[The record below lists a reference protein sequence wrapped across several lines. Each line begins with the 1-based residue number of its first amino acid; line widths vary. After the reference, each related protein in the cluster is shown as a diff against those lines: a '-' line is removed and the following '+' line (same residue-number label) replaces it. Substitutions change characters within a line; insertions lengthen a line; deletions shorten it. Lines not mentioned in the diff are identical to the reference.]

1 MAVRH
6 AALAPVAP
14 NKLLPSPHRSS
25 AQGFLVDLHPSVYI
39 IDNDAAS
46 RESLVK
52 MVATMGFAPIG
63 FNSRKEYLAT
73 LDATRHGCVLLSLH
87 APAAAGLDA
96 LEELTNL
103 AIPMPIIVVTDC
115 NAVPPAVRAM
125 QLGVEA
131 YLQKHCFSETT
142 LWESIH
148 AAFERDAVQRAA
160 YHRRQELIAR
170 LNELS
175 PRERHVLEMLVQGCD
190 HREISDDLNV
200 SRRTVENRRARIMQ
214 KFGVDT
220 FPQLIAI
227 AIELGLPAKKA
238 EA

>member
-1 MAVRH
+1 MD
-6 AALAPVAP
+6 
-14 NKLLPSPHRSS
+14 
-25 AQGFLVDLHPSVYI
+25 FHPAVYI
-39 IDNDAAS
+39 IDNDPAS
-46 RESLVK
+46 RDSLVN
-52 MVATMGFAPIG
+52 MVASMGFAPVA
-63 FNSRKEYLAT
+63 FSSREEYVASLNA
-73 LDATRHGCVLLSLH
+73 DRHGCVVLSLH
-87 APAAAGLDA
+87 APAAAGLDT
-96 LEELTNL
+96 LDELTTL
-103 AIPMPIIVVTDC
+103 PIPMPIIVVTDC

-148 AAFERDAVQRAA
+148 AAFARDAVQRAA
-160 YHRRQELIAR
+160 YHRRQQLIAR

-190 HREISDDLNV
+190 HRQISDDLNV

-227 AIELGLPAKKA
+227 AIELGLPSAA
-238 EA
+238 PGSAGG

>member
-1 MAVRH
+1 
-6 AALAPVAP
+6 
-14 NKLLPSPHRSS
+14 
-25 AQGFLVDLHPSVYI
+25 LVDLHPAVHI
-39 IDNDAAS
+39 IDNDPAS
-46 RESLVK
+46 RESLVN
-52 MVATMGFAPIG
+52 MVASMGFVPIE
-63 FNSRKEYLAT
+63 FSSREEYVAT
-73 LDATRHGCVLLSLH
+73 LDPSRHGCVILSLH

-96 LEELTNL
+96 LEELTKL
-103 AIPMPIIVVTDC
+103 PIPMPIIVVTDC

-131 YLQKHCFSETT
+131 YLQMHCFSETT

-148 AAFERDAVQRAA
+148 AAFARDAVQRAA

-175 PRERHVLEMLVQGCD
+175 PRERQVLEMLVQGCD
-190 HREISDDLNV
+190 HRQISDDLNV

-227 AIELGLPAKKA
+227 AIEVGLPAKKTNA
-238 EA
+238 

>member
-1 MAVRH
+1 
-6 AALAPVAP
+6 
-14 NKLLPSPHRSS
+14 
-25 AQGFLVDLHPSVYI
+25 LVDSHPSVHI
-39 IDNDAAS
+39 IDNDPAS
-46 RESLVK
+46 RDSLVNL
-52 MVATMGFAPIG
+52 VASMGFTPVG
-63 FNSRKEYLAT
+63 FGSLREHVAILDNS
-73 LDATRHGCVLLSLH
+73 RHGCVILSLH
-87 APAAAGLDA
+87 APAAAGLDV
-96 LEELTNL
+96 LEELTKL
-103 AIPMPIIVVTDC
+103 PIPMPIIVITDC

-148 AAFERDAVQRAA
+148 AAFARDAVQRAA
-160 YHRRQELIAR
+160 YHRRQGLIAR

-175 PRERHVLEMLVQGCD
+175 PRERQVLEMLVQGYD
-190 HREISDDLNV
+190 HRQISDHLNV

-227 AIELGLPAKKA
+227 AIELGLPAEEK
-238 EA
+238 

>member
-1 MAVRH
+1 
-6 AALAPVAP
+6 
-14 NKLLPSPHRSS
+14 
-25 AQGFLVDLHPSVYI
+25 VDSHPSVHI
-39 IDNDAAS
+39 IDNDPAS
-46 RESLVK
+46 RDSLVNL
-52 MVATMGFAPIG
+52 VASMGFTPMG
-63 FNSRKEYLAT
+63 FGSLKEHVAT
-73 LDATRHGCVLLSLH
+73 LDNSRHGCVILSLH
-87 APAAAGLDA
+87 APAAAGLDV
-96 LEELTNL
+96 LEELTKL
-103 AIPMPIIVVTDC
+103 PIPMPIIVITDC

-148 AAFERDAVQRAA
+148 AAFARDAVQRAA
-160 YHRRQELIAR
+160 YHRRQGLIAR

-175 PRERHVLEMLVQGCD
+175 PRERQVLEMLVQGYD
-190 HREISDDLNV
+190 HRQISDHLNV

-227 AIELGLPAKKA
+227 AIELGLPAEEK
-238 EA
+238 

>member
-1 MAVRH
+1 
-6 AALAPVAP
+6 
-14 NKLLPSPHRSS
+14 
-25 AQGFLVDLHPSVYI
+25 
-39 IDNDAAS
+39 
-46 RESLVK
+46 
-52 MVATMGFAPIG
+52 MVASMGFTPMG
-63 FNSRKEYLAT
+63 FSSLKEHVAT
-73 LDATRHGCVLLSLH
+73 LDNSRHGCVILSLH
-87 APAAAGLDA
+87 APAAAGLDV
-96 LEELTNL
+96 LEELTKL
-103 AIPMPIIVVTDC
+103 PIPMPIIVITDC

-148 AAFERDAVQRAA
+148 AAFARDAVQRAA
-160 YHRRQELIAR
+160 YHRRQGLIAR

-175 PRERHVLEMLVQGCD
+175 PRERQVLEMLVQGYD
-190 HREISDDLNV
+190 HRQISDHLNV

-227 AIELGLPAKKA
+227 AIELGLPA
-238 EA
+238 EENSVL

>member
-1 MAVRH
+1 M
-6 AALAPVAP
+6 
-14 NKLLPSPHRSS
+14 
-25 AQGFLVDLHPSVYI
+25 DLHPSVYI
-39 IDNDAAS
+39 IDKNPAS
-46 RESLVK
+46 RDSLAN
-52 MVATMGFAPIG
+52 MVASMGFTSVAFG
-63 FNSRKEYLAT
+63 SREDFVAT
-73 LDATRHGCVLLSLH
+73 LDSNRHGCVILSLH

-96 LEELTNL
+96 LEDLTKL
-103 AIPMPIIVVTDC
+103 PIPMPIVVITDC

-148 AAFERDAVQRAA
+148 AAFARDAVQRAS
-160 YHRRQELIAR
+160 YHRRQELVAR

-175 PRERHVLEMLVQGCD
+175 PRERQVLEMLVQGCD
-190 HREISDDLNV
+190 HRQISDELNV
-200 SRRTVENRRARIMQ
+200 SRRTVENRRARIME

-227 AIELGLPAKKA
+227 AIELGLPAEEK
-238 EA
+238 

>member
-1 MAVRH
+1 M
-6 AALAPVAP
+6 
-14 NKLLPSPHRSS
+14 
-25 AQGFLVDLHPSVYI
+25 DLHPAVYI
-39 IDNDAAS
+39 IDADADS

-52 MVATMGFAPIG
+52 LIASLGFASVA
-63 FNSRKEYLAT
+63 FSSRDEYLTT

-87 APAAAGLDA
+87 APAAAGLA
-96 LEELTNL
+96 SLEELATL
-103 AIPMPIIVVTDC
+103 PISLPIIVVTDC

-148 AAFERDAVQRAA
+148 AAFARDAVQRAA
-160 YHRRQELIAR
+160 YHRRQALLEK

-190 HREISDDLNV
+190 HRQISDDLGV

-214 KFGVDT
+214 KLGVET
-220 FPQLIAI
+220 FPQLITI
-227 AIELGLPAKKA
+227 AIELGIPAEKK
-238 EA
+238 

>member
-1 MAVRH
+1 
-6 AALAPVAP
+6 
-14 NKLLPSPHRSS
+14 
-25 AQGFLVDLHPSVYI
+25 VDLHPAVYI
-39 IDNDAAS
+39 IDNDPDS
-46 RESLVK
+46 RESLVN
-52 MVATMGFAPIG
+52 MVASMGFSPVA
-63 FNSRKEYLAT
+63 FSTRDEYLAT
-73 LDATRHGCVLLSLH
+73 LDVSRHGCVLLSLH
-87 APAAAGLDA
+87 SPAAASLDVLEA
-96 LEELTNL
+96 LATQP
-103 AIPMPIIVVTDC
+103 IPMPIIVVTDC

-148 AAFERDAVQRAA
+148 AAFARDAVQRAA
-160 YHRRQELIAR
+160 YHRRQNLLTR

-175 PRERHVLEMLVQGCD
+175 PRERRVLEMLVQGCD
-190 HREISDDLNV
+190 HREIADDLNV

-227 AIELGLPAKKA
+227 AIELGIPSDGNNSQ
-238 EA
+238 

>member
-1 MAVRH
+1 M
-6 AALAPVAP
+6 
-14 NKLLPSPHRSS
+14 
-25 AQGFLVDLHPSVYI
+25 DLHPAVYI
-39 IDNDAAS
+39 IDQHPAS
-46 RESLVK
+46 REALVN
-52 MVATMGFAPIG
+52 MVASMGFAPAA
-63 FNSRKEYLAT
+63 FNSREEYLAT
-73 LDATRHGCVLLSLH
+73 LDAGRHGCVILALH
-87 APAAAGLDA
+87 APASAGLNA
-96 LEELTNL
+96 LEELSSL
-103 AIPMPIIVVTDC
+103 PIPMPIIVVTDC

-148 AAFERDAVQRAA
+148 AAFARDAVQRAA
-160 YHRRQELIAR
+160 YHRRQALIAR

-190 HREISDDLNV
+190 HRQISDDLNV
-200 SRRTVENRRARIMQ
+200 SRRTVENRRARLMQ

-227 AIELGLPAKKA
+227 AIELGLPAEKQ
-238 EA
+238 

>member
-1 MAVRH
+1 
-6 AALAPVAP
+6 
-14 NKLLPSPHRSS
+14 
-25 AQGFLVDLHPSVYI
+25 LVDLHPAVYI
-39 IDNDAAS
+39 IDNDPDS
-46 RESLVK
+46 RESLVN
-52 MVATMGFAPIG
+52 MVASMGFSPVA
-63 FNSRKEYLAT
+63 FSTHDEYLAT
-73 LDATRHGCVLLSLH
+73 LDASRHGCVLLSLH
-87 APAAAGLDA
+87 SPAAAGLDVLEA
-96 LEELTNL
+96 L
-103 AIPMPIIVVTDC
+103 AIQSIPMPIIVVTDC

-148 AAFERDAVQRAA
+148 AAFARDAVQRAA
-160 YHRRQELIAR
+160 YHRRQNLLAH

-175 PRERHVLEMLVQGCD
+175 PRERRVLEMLVQGCD
-190 HREISDDLNV
+190 HRQIADNLNV

-227 AIELGLPAKKA
+227 AIELGIPSGGNNS
-238 EA
+238 

>member
-1 MAVRH
+1 
-6 AALAPVAP
+6 
-14 NKLLPSPHRSS
+14 
-25 AQGFLVDLHPSVYI
+25 LVDLHPAVHI
-39 IDNDAAS
+39 IDNDPAS
-46 RESLVK
+46 RESLVN
-52 MVATMGFAPIG
+52 MVASMGFAPVA
-63 FNSRKEYLAT
+63 FNARDEYVAT
-73 LDATRHGCVLLSLH
+73 LDASRHGCVILSLH

-96 LEELTNL
+96 LEELTSL
-103 AIPMPIIVVTDC
+103 PIPMPIIVVTDC

-148 AAFERDAVQRAA
+148 AAFARDAVQRAA

-175 PRERHVLEMLVQGCD
+175 PREREVLEMLVQGCD
-190 HREISDDLNV
+190 HRQISDDLNV

-227 AIELGLPAKKA
+227 AIELGLPSAA
-238 EA
+238 PGSAGG

>member
-1 MAVRH
+1 M
-6 AALAPVAP
+6 
-14 NKLLPSPHRSS
+14 
-25 AQGFLVDLHPSVYI
+25 DLHPAVYI
-39 IDNDAAS
+39 IDNDPAS
-46 RESLVK
+46 RESLVN
-52 MVATMGFAPIG
+52 MVAAMGFAPVA
-63 FNSRKEYLAT
+63 FSSRDEYVAT
-73 LDATRHGCVLLSLH
+73 LDASRHGCIILSLH

-96 LEELTNL
+96 LEELTVL
-103 AIPMPIIVVTDC
+103 PIPMPIIVVTDC

-131 YLQKHCFSETT
+131 YLQLHCFSETT

-148 AAFERDAVQRAA
+148 AAFARDAVQRAA

-175 PRERHVLEMLVQGCD
+175 PRERQVLEMLVQGCD
-190 HREISDDLNV
+190 HRQISDDLNV

-214 KFGVDT
+214 KFGVET

-227 AIELGLPAKKA
+227 AIELGLPSAA
-238 EA
+238 PDSAGE

>member
-1 MAVRH
+1 M
-6 AALAPVAP
+6 
-14 NKLLPSPHRSS
+14 
-25 AQGFLVDLHPSVYI
+25 DLHPSVYI
-39 IDNDAAS
+39 IDADSAS
-46 RESLVK
+46 RDSLVN
-52 MVATMGFAPIG
+52 MVASMGFSPVAFAAREEYVAILD
-63 FNSRKEYLAT
+63 NS
-73 LDATRHGCVLLSLH
+73 RHGCVILSLH

-96 LEELTNL
+96 LEELTKLPN
-103 AIPMPIIVVTDC
+103 PMPIIVVTDC

-148 AAFERDAVQRAA
+148 AAFARDAVQRAS
-160 YHRRQELIAR
+160 YHRRQELVAR

-190 HREISDDLNV
+190 HRQISDDLNV
-200 SRRTVENRRARIMQ
+200 SRRTVENRRARIME

-227 AIELGLPAKKA
+227 AIELGLPAEEK
-238 EA
+238 

>member
-1 MAVRH
+1 M
-6 AALAPVAP
+6 VA
-14 NKLLPSPHRSS
+14 SM
-25 AQGFLVDLHPSVYI
+25 GFTSV
-39 IDNDAAS
+39 AFGS
-46 RESLVK
+46 REDFV
-52 MVATMGFAPIG
+52 
-63 FNSRKEYLAT
+63 AT
-73 LDATRHGCVLLSLH
+73 LDSNRHGCVILSLH

-96 LEELTNL
+96 LEDLTKL
-103 AIPMPIIVVTDC
+103 PIPMPIVVITDC

-148 AAFERDAVQRAA
+148 AAFARDAVQRAS
-160 YHRRQELIAR
+160 YHRRQELVAR

-175 PRERHVLEMLVQGCD
+175 PRERQVLEMLVQGCD
-190 HREISDDLNV
+190 HRQISDELNV
-200 SRRTVENRRARIMQ
+200 SRRTVENRRARIME

-227 AIELGLPAKKA
+227 AIELGLPAEEK
-238 EA
+238 